1 MNSKLSRKRRVLVT
15 GAGGSIGRYTVEYLL
30 EKNFEISA
38 LTMNGGYRAPDPAR
52 TVVADA
58 ADEEAVGAALKGCDA
73 VVHLAALA
81 HPSLGAPREVFANN
95 VVSTFTVL
103 SAAAAHGVRRAVIA
117 SSINAFGVPFNPHGP
132 GPAYFP
138 LDEALPVDI
147 ADAYSLSKWVDEQSA
162 AMAARTWGMEV
173 VAFRFPLVKEPD
185 ELRRTAADVARAP
198 ETMMRTGWAYLTVQD
213 AAEAIDAALRTPV
226 HGAHVVGLSAVD
238 TLLPAATAE
247 LLDTYAAQV
256 PRRRRFTGREALVD
270 TSRARELLG
279 LSPGRSIYPGGSYPG
294 DSSPSDD
301 AEVTV

>member
-1 MNSKLSRKRRVLVT
+1 MNSKPSRIRRVLVT
-15 GAGGSIGRYTVEYLL
+15 GAGGTIGRATVERLL
-30 EKNFEISA
+30 QENFEVNA
-38 LTMNGGYRAPDPAR
+38 LTVNDGYRAPDPAR
-52 TVVADA
+52 TIIADA

-81 HPSLGAPREVFANN
+81 HPSLGTAREVFANN

-103 SAAAAHGVRRAVIA
+103 SAAAAHGVRRTVIA
-117 SSINAFGVPFNPHGP
+117 SSINAYGVPFNPHGP

-138 LDEALPVDI
+138 LDEALPADI

-162 AMAARTWGMEV
+162 AMAARTWGMDV
-173 VAFRFPLVKEPD
+173 VAFRFPLVKEPA

-198 ETMMRTGWAYLTVQD
+198 ETMMRTGWSYLTLQD
-213 AAEAIDAALRTPV
+213 AAGAIDAALQTPV
-226 HGAHVVGLSAVD
+226 HGAHVIGLSAVD

-247 LLDTYAAQV
+247 LLNTYAAQV

-279 LSPGRSIYPGGSYPG
+279 LSPGRSIYPGTIHPG
-294 DSSPSDD
+294 DD
-301 AEVTV
+301 AKVTA